1 MNMRCCR
8 CGKEIKG
15 GYYNAPSGLYCPD
28 CWERKPKQSRKE
40 EENLALNKGL
50 LIGLAKIMGKK

>member
-1 MNMRCCR
+1 MRCCR

-15 GYYNAPSGLYCPD
+15 GCYNAPSGLYCPK
-28 CWERKPKQSRKE
+28 CWESNPKQFRKE
-40 EENLALNKGL
+40 EEKLALNKGL